1 MLPLNLRSEMLHFV
15 GLSFE
20 TISAVG
26 PNAAVIHY
34 RPAKDTCR

>member
-1 MLPLNLRSEMLHFV
+1 MTHFV

-20 TISAVG
+20 TISSVG

-34 RPAKDTCR
+34 RPAADTCR